1 MRRVLQ
7 SVLGVLAA
15 MLLLSGCF
23 TVEMSLSVDSD
34 DTVSGTMT
42 IAIDEEMASAIGELD
57 PEGMDDPIDIGDIP
71 EGATVE
77 PFNANGQIGQTV
89 TFADVPLEEFS
100 TMMSEDE
107 DGSFTLTRDGDEY
120 VFTGTFEMW
129 SSGDLEGEGPGG
141 MDTEGMEAAMKELL
155 ETASF
160 TVSVSFPGEI
170 VDTNGTVDGTTV
182 TWDLAATGTSE
193 IYARALADGS
203 SAPSSS
209 TPAETDEPT
218 EQTSASDE
226 QGSTDVD
233 EASAQED
240 SGGFPTWAIVLIV
253 AVVVVGVVAAGIVLA
268 RQRRST
274 TAG

>member
-23 TVEMSLSVDSD
+23 TVEMNLSVASN

-42 IAIDEEMASAIGELD
+42 IAVDEQMASALGELD
-57 PEGMDDPIDIGDIP
+57 PEGMDDLVDLDELPA
-71 EGATVE
+71 GATVE
-77 PFNANGQIGQTV
+77 PYNANGQIGQTV
-89 TFADVPLEEFS
+89 TFAAVPIEEFS
-100 TMMSEDE
+100 ATMSEDE
-107 DGSFTLTRDGDEY
+107 DGSFTLARDGDEY
-120 VFTGTFEMW
+120 VFTGTFQMW

-141 MDTEGMEAAMKELL
+141 MDTEGMEAAMQELL
-155 ETASF
+155 ETAAF

-182 TWDLAATGTSE
+182 TWDLTATESSE

-203 SAPSSS
+203 SAPTGS
-209 TPAETDEPT
+209 TQTEADEPT

-233 EASAQED
+233 EAAAQED